1 MQEILSSALQETQK
15 TPNLSSEQPQTPKKT
30 LKPVGNDTGLNPNY
44 FQNIFMKKMEAIK
57 AFTKSTEKKFEELE
71 NALIGS
77 SHRNSLNCSD
87 NSLLVVDLKAQI
99 CTLENLV
106 MEKDAIIDFLLKQ
119 KQEVHEI
126 SKKEIISAKTKNDI
140 SKESEHSRDKKT
152 ELLFIKSERH

>member
-1 MQEILSSALQETQK
+1 M
-15 TPNLSSEQPQTPKKT
+15 
-30 LKPVGNDTGLNPNY
+30 
-44 FQNIFMKKMEAIK
+44 
-57 AFTKSTEKKFEELE
+57 
-71 NALIGS
+71 GS

-140 SKESEHSRDKKT
+140 SKESEHSRDKKN
-152 ELLFIKSERH
+152 